1 MTTLDF
7 VFGMTLFFVQDGAYA
22 ALEKR
27 AVAAVQQMTASQL
40 DSQLP
45 DRSFSSWF
53 NQVVGA
59 QSGVNWQLT
68 DCGAPTGASADR
80 ERDLPYCVEVVAIT
94 PNDRKIVAN
103 ILVGSAKRG
112 VGEKPQL
119 YFAVVEHKGE
129 FYKLGRFSELPGLLT
144 KPLKPKPKP
153 VTLPDVKSKKSP
165 AIISAYVRSAPAAA
179 VNAPSSAVEI
189 QPPPVPARNAG
200 AKTVFAEMGEVV
212 TRVLPEYPAIAR
224 QIAAPGEVKVRV
236 IVSEQGYVLAANAIS
251 GHTLLRRPAEIAAGK
266 WVFKPAIS
274 DGKAVKA
281 EGTIIFVFKRE

>member
-7 VFGMTLFFVQDGAYA
+7 VLGMTLFFVQDGAFA

-68 DCGAPTGASADR
+68 DCGGPTGASADR

-94 PNDRKIVAN
+94 QNDRKVVAN

-129 FYKLGRFSELPGLLT
+129 FYKLGRLSELPALLT
-144 KPLKPKPKP
+144 KPLKPKPRP
-153 VTLPDVKSKKSP
+153 VALPDVKSKKSP
-165 AIISAYVRSAPAAA
+165 TITSAYVRSAPVAA
-179 VNAPSSAVEI
+179 VSAPSLAVET
-189 QPPPVPARNAG
+189 QPPPAPARNTG
-200 AKTVFAEMGEVV
+200 AKNSLAEMGEAI
-212 TRVLPEYPAIAR
+212 TKVLPEYPTTAR
-224 QIAAPGEVKVRV
+224 QVAAPSEVKVRV
-236 IVSEQGYVLAANAIS
+236 IISEQGHVLEASAIS
-251 GHTLLRRPAEIAAGK
+251 GHTLLRRPAETAALK